1 MTSVAERLADRALAA
16 AAAPDAAVLRP
27 LILTNLSAALGATDG
42 TERPL
47 VAVVSGTDPASAAFR
62 LAARMHVRT
71 QDDFFPSGRVHVGA
85 VVVPPVLALGTDN
98 FWGAVA
104 AGYAVFTVIAAT
116 YSADCQD
123 RGFRPSGIMGPP
135 AAAAAAGVAL
145 GLSRDQ
151 LAAAIAAAATASAG
165 TNQAWV
171 DGSGEWLLE
180 VAHAARAG
188 VEAAQLVDA
197 GLPTAVGRGFEGRS
211 GWGTAYFGDAGASRL
226 VKQLDSGDQTYRV
239 ATKPYPV
246 SGIAQVPTHLST
258 LLGAKLDHH
267 LPDRMVV
274 AMPTRSLDY
283 PGSRNRGPFRSRSDS
298 LMSVARCC
306 AVAYLSG
313 YVSINGLSAPP
324 SADEARLV
332 DAIELVADDS
342 AGPEG
347 VTVTVEAGGTELSRH
362 GDADELLY
370 PTWAEL
376 RSDLAGLATRSEAAE
391 AEVTV
396 FATALDS
403 EHVETRSLLA
413 RLEPSL

>member
-1 MTSVAERLADRALAA
+1 MTSLAERLADKALAA
-16 AAAPDAAVLRP
+16 AASPAVAVLRP
-27 LILTNLSAALGATDG
+27 LILTNLSAAVGASDG
-42 TERPL
+42 TELPL
-47 VAVVSGTDPASAAFR
+47 AEVVSGDNPASAAFR

-104 AGYAVFTVIAAT
+104 AGYEVFTIIAAT

-123 RGFRPSGIMGPP
+123 RGFRPSGILGPS

-151 LAAAIAAAATASAG
+151 LARAIAAAATASAG

-180 VAHAARAG
+180 VANASRAG
-188 VEAAQLVDA
+188 VEAALLVAA
-197 GLPTAVGRGFEGRS
+197 GLETAVGRGFEGRS
-211 GWGTAYFGDAGASRL
+211 GWAAAYFGDIGASRL
-226 VKQLDSGDQTYRV
+226 ASQLDSGDRPYRV
-239 ATKPYPV
+239 AIKPYPV
-246 SGIAQVPTHLST
+246 SGIAQVPTHLSA
-258 LLGAKLDHH
+258 LLGSKFGHR

-283 PGSRNRGPFRSRSDS
+283 PGSKNRGPFRSRSDS

-313 YVSINGLSAPP
+313 YVSIKCLSAKPT
-324 SADEARLV
+324 ADEARLV
-332 DAIELVADDS
+332 EAIELVPDDS

-347 VTVTVEAGGTELSRH
+347 VTVTVEAGGTELVQQ
-362 GDADELLY
+362 GDAEDLLY
-370 PTWAEL
+370 PGWAEL
-376 RSDLAGLATRSEAAE
+376 TWDLAGLATRSEAAE
-391 AEVTV
+391 ADVTA
-396 FATALDS
+396 FAKAL
-403 EHVETRSLLA
+403 EAEQVGTRSLLE
-413 RLEPSL
+413 RLEHVR